1 MFMMGCLT
9 LQMWR
14 YFEDHGVDSRGTKAF
29 VVILFLCSA
38 FQCATDFQLMYDA
51 FITGYGRILYFNK
64 YGWTFYY
71 EPAWTALIAALAQG
85 FFLRRCWVVTKSWW
99 VLVAG
104 SLGIALSLASGIA
117 VTAGLIHEPYY
128 TSTSQVLVEVT
139 VWLIASAVTD
149 LGISII
155 LKDEDWVQKY
165 GKSIL
170 HVYKSACR
178 INTHS
183 KLQEKTLSRIVR
195 ITFETAALT
204 SVIAT
209 VDLLL
214 YIAMGKQNTIHLAFQ
229 LIVGKTYNHSVMVTL
244 LSRTKTRSEFDSNSG
259 GRQGHTDSLATKPA
273 GGITVT
279 RTQIRVAD
287 HVEYPMKS
295 IAREE
300 EDLDVDTNSAKI
312 LRMTDDDV
320 VDETSHLIPSD
331 LDSPPTVVFTDHQ
344 RIQERLVTIVRA
356 KERKMVNVNSQI
368 PFNLH
373 NRVLTPNT
381 SLSRSV
387 SLSTAHR
394 DAPVAVSSTFDA
406 REPLTVQLRSPPS
419 PLGSGR
425 NGSHSKSRSISL
437 TRSQLEREP
446 REPSNPILSVR
457 LVNTGQAAPQRVGR
471 PRHRTFGSPSSS
483 EYTAAAA
490 ETRSLDATPPTFRQD
505 SVPNAAAETHPIPPA
520 APPPKIMTLDEICL
534 SWGDSDT

>member
-155 LKDEDWVQKY
+155 LIIHLRKMKT
-165 GKSIL
+165 GFK
-170 HVYKSACR
+170 
-178 INTHS
+178 NT
-183 KLQEKTLSRIVR
+183 EKTLSRIVR

-312 LRMTDDDV
+312 LRMV
-320 VDETSHLIPSD
+320 
-331 LDSPPTVVFTDHQ
+331 
-344 RIQERLVTIVRA
+344 
-356 KERKMVNVNSQI
+356 
-368 PFNLH
+368 
-373 NRVLTPNT
+373 
-381 SLSRSV
+381 
-387 SLSTAHR
+387 
-394 DAPVAVSSTFDA
+394 
-406 REPLTVQLRSPPS
+406 
-419 PLGSGR
+419 
-425 NGSHSKSRSISL
+425 
-437 TRSQLEREP
+437 
-446 REPSNPILSVR
+446 
-457 LVNTGQAAPQRVGR
+457 
-471 PRHRTFGSPSSS
+471 
-483 EYTAAAA
+483 
-490 ETRSLDATPPTFRQD
+490 
-505 SVPNAAAETHPIPPA
+505 
-520 APPPKIMTLDEICL
+520 
-534 SWGDSDT
+534 